1 MSSRLAGEYRAPG
14 GKRPEWLEGI
24 VDSTRTTEGPRLPSP
39 ADGVIFDMDGTLVD
53 TNYLHTIC
61 WWQALAQSGHDVSM
75 AKVHRLVGMGAERLV
90 RALVPA
96 AVTDEQVARITTAHG
111 VLFATW
117 RERVAPVPGAE
128 ALLRW
133 CWETGITTVVAS
145 SSTRRELDVM
155 LEVLR
160 SPDLD
165 LTLSAD
171 DVVTTKPEP
180 DLLAA
185 ARQWSGLGS
194 EGVVV
199 GDSVW
204 DVEAA
209 VKAGMPCIGLLCGG
223 TSSGELLEAGAA
235 AVVETPWHLL
245 QEWSSALTPREGR
258 VEPTT
263 RPGGDSFAGE
273 RLR

>member
-1 MSSRLAGEYRAPG
+1 MEPS
-14 GKRPEWLEGI
+14 
-24 VDSTRTTEGPRLPSP
+24 RTTDGPQLPSP

-53 TNYLHTIC
+53 TTYLHTLC
-61 WWQALAQSGHDVSM
+61 WWQALAQFGHDVSM
-75 AKVHRLVGMGAERLV
+75 ARVHHLVGMSGERLV

-96 AVTDEQVARITTAHG
+96 AVSDEQVQRIATAHG

-117 RERVAPVPGAE
+117 REQVSPSSGAV

-145 SSTRRELDVM
+145 SGTRSQLDVM

-165 LTLSAD
+165 LTLCAD
-171 DVVTTKPEP
+171 DVTAGKPEP
-180 DLLAA
+180 DLLTA
-185 ARQWSGLGS
+185 ARRRSGVGS

-209 VKAGMPCIGLLCGG
+209 VRAGMPCIGLLCGG
-223 TSSGELLEAGAA
+223 TSSGELLDAGAA
-235 AVVETPWHLL
+235 AVVESPWHLL
-245 QEWSSALTPREGR
+245 QEWSSALTPSDNTSD
-258 VEPTT
+258 PTT
-263 RPGGDSFAGE
+263 RFGGDSWAVE

>member
-1 MSSRLAGEYRAPG
+1 V
-14 GKRPEWLEGI
+14 EGI
-24 VDSTRTTEGPRLPSP
+24 VDLSRTTEGPGLPSP

-61 WWQALAQSGHDVSM
+61 WWQALAQFGYYVPM
-75 AKVHRLVGMGAERLV
+75 ARLHHLVGMGAERVV

-96 AVTDEQVARITTAHG
+96 AVSDDQVRRIATAHG

-117 RERVAPVPGAE
+117 RERISPCSGAE

-145 SSTRRELDVM
+145 SGTRRELDVM

-165 LTLSAD
+165 LTLCAD
-171 DVVTTKPEP
+171 DVTSTKPDP
-180 DLLAA
+180 DLLAV
-185 ARQWSGLGS
+185 ARRSSGLGS
-194 EGVVV
+194 EAVVV

-223 TSSGELLEAGAA
+223 TSRAELLDAGAA
-235 AVVETPWHLL
+235 AVLESPWHLL
-245 QEWSSALTPREGR
+245 QAWSSALSPSESRS
-258 VEPTT
+258 EPSS
-263 RPGGDSFAGE
+263 RPGDDTLAVE
-273 RLR
+273 RLV